1 MDDGA
6 LEVLDDLEDVRE
18 RAHALLEPQDEGGAL
33 HGVLGLLILGQGV
46 LQEHLLLGEA
56 GVCGQ
61 GEDVERERV
70 GESAIA
76 QLCEAFE
83 RGCD

>member
-6 LEVLDDLEDVRE
+6 LEVLDDLENVRQ

-61 GEDVERERV
+61 DEDVERVVTR
-70 GESAIA
+70 
-76 QLCEAFE
+76 
-83 RGCD
+83 